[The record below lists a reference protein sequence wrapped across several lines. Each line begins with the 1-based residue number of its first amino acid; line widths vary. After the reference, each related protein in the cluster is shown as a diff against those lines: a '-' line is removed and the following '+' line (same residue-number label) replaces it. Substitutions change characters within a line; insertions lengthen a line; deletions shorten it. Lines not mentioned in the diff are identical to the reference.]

1 MSTTTGSEAVRPL
14 PNARLRGL
22 RERIVGML
30 RDQLRCGATP
40 KRLALSLS
48 LGLLIGVMPLLW
60 GASLICLGVSRLF
73 RLNLV
78 ALQLAN
84 CLAYPLYLACYLPF
98 IALGNALGARIGLVP
113 ASPQGWLETLL
124 AGNALGLVV
133 WLGLSLVLLYPLF
146 LLLHGVILRA
156 RTAFLTKI

>member
-1 MSTTTGSEAVRPL
+1 
-14 PNARLRGL
+14 
-22 RERIVGML
+22 ML
-30 RDQLRCGATP
+30 YEVIT
-40 KRLALSLS
+40 
-48 LGLLIGVMPLLW
+48 
-60 GASLICLGVSRLF
+60 
-73 RLNLV
+73 
-78 ALQLAN
+78 AN

-146 LLLHGVILRA
+146 FLLHGVILRA